1 MRNNGSNSKRGSG
14 INDGSTTATAT
25 IDDGSTDAGTSE
37 SPLGHDEPAGFAS
50 GNQPLGRE
58 FFEPVSDCP
67 DGFCPMPSKEPED
80 KVNHPSHYT
89 SGAIECIEAIE
100 AQLSPDEFRGYLH
113 GTLAVYLWRWKHKG
127 GLEDL
132 EKAEWYLK
140 RLKDH
145 ASS

>member
-1 MRNNGSNSKRGSG
+1 MRNNGSDTERRSG

-25 IDDGSTDAGTSE
+25 IDGGSADVGTSQ
-37 SPLGHDEPAGFAS
+37 SALGHDEPAQAAS
-50 GNQPLGRE
+50 RNQSIGRE
-58 FFEPVSDCP
+58 FFKPVNDCP
-67 DGFCPMPSKEPED
+67 DGFCPMPTKEPED

-89 SGAIECIEAIE
+89 NGAIECIEAIE
-100 AQLSPDEFRGYLH
+100 AQLSPEEFRGYLH

-140 RLKDH
+140 RLQAY
-145 ASS
+145 AS

>member
-1 MRNNGSNSKRGSG
+1 
-14 INDGSTTATAT
+14 
-25 IDDGSTDAGTSE
+25 
-37 SPLGHDEPAGFAS
+37 
-50 GNQPLGRE
+50 
-58 FFEPVSDCP
+58 
-67 DGFCPMPSKEPED
+67 MPSKAPED

-100 AQLSPDEFRGYLH
+100 AQLSPEEFRGYLH

-140 RLKDH
+140 RLKAH